1 MTTDEKLELIERA
14 GEEARALPDFVL
26 PVHFDLTAALAII
39 GNLQLALRHPANI
52 GPSSQLLRRVIDGMI
67 ERIEKSGLPANAEIA
82 RLGDNP
88 EYDTPVSSQNVD

>member
-1 MTTDEKLELIERA
+1 VTTEEKLELIERA

-26 PVHFDLTAALAII
+26 PVHFDLGSALCVI

-52 GPSSQLLRRVIDGMI
+52 GPSSQLLRRVIDSMI
-67 ERIEKSGLPANAEIA
+67 GRIEKSLPANAEIA

-88 EYDTPVSSQNVD
+88 EYDTQNVD